1 MMYGKHN
8 GPEYL
13 AIPCSLFLSPGHHSQ
28 DAALIAGI
36 LVPLLLLLLGLIFC
50 ACCCWAA
57 RLDPK
62 DR

>member
-1 MMYGKHN
+1 MGDKKAPNMCPLPALLG
-8 GPEYL
+8 
-13 AIPCSLFLSPGHHSQ
+13 SHSQ

-36 LVPLLLLLLGLIFC
+36 LVPLLLLLLAIACC

>member
-1 MMYGKHN
+1 MDGDRRLWIFDHPLLPA
-8 GPEYL
+8 G
-13 AIPCSLFLSPGHHSQ
+13 SRSQ

-36 LVPLLLLLLGLIFC
+36 LVPLLLLLLGLACC

>member
-1 MMYGKHN
+1 MC
-8 GPEYL
+8 P
-13 AIPCSLFLSPGHHSQ
+13 SPALLGSHSQ

-36 LVPLLLLLLGLIFC
+36 LVPLLLLLLAIACC
-50 ACCCWAA
+50 ACCCRAA

>member
-1 MMYGKHN
+1 MRETRRPRIRVHR
-8 GPEYL
+8 P
-13 AIPCSLFLSPGHHSQ
+13 PSLGSHSQ

-36 LVPLLLLLLGLIFC
+36 LVPLLLLLLAIACC

>member
-1 MMYGKHN
+1 MRETRRSRIRVR
-8 GPEYL
+8 P
-13 AIPCSLFLSPGHHSQ
+13 PPSLGSHSQ
-28 DAALIAGI
+28 DTALIAGI
-36 LVPLLLLLLGLIFC
+36 LVPLLLLLLATACC